1 MAAKFLDLKKTVAN
15 MAEKN
20 ENDMFDFRTQKQK
33 TVAHHWTMQMA
44 VSVKKV
50 CSSPEILL
58 PWQLDVSPLLSIK
71 LPRIN

>member
-1 MAAKFLDLKKTVAN
+1 MLPHVAMAAKFLDLKKTVAN

-20 ENDMFDFRTQKQK
+20 EKKNDMFDFRTQKQK
-33 TVAHHWTMQMA
+33 TVAHHSTMQMA

-58 PWQLDVSPLLSIK
+58 A
-71 LPRIN
+71 